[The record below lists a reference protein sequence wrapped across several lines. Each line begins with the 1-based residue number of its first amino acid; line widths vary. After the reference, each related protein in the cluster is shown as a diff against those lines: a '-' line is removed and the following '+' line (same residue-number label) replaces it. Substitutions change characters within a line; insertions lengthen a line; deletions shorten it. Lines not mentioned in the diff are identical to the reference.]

1 MRNIRQN
8 KAFKIY
14 YFHLACVW
22 NDILKCRW
30 SWEILGTL
38 FTSLCSCRIKTKFAE
53 INSEWNSTKYSESC
67 SYFFCASLQQHQKP
81 LWSELLSSPRET
93 QYFLFIYLFLFLHSK
108 GKGGRKL
115 LCWCFK
121 KKKTLSWFSFKYLT
135 NWSKPMCLSF
145 LCYLEK
151 YYDYGVCRCIYS
163 SLSRDGEFMII

>member
-93 QYFLFIYLFLFLHSK
+93 QYFFFFLIYFLFYILKEKEEGSYYVDVL
-108 GKGGRKL
+108 R
-115 LCWCFK
+115 
-121 KKKTLSWFSFKYLT
+121 KKTLSWFSFKYLT